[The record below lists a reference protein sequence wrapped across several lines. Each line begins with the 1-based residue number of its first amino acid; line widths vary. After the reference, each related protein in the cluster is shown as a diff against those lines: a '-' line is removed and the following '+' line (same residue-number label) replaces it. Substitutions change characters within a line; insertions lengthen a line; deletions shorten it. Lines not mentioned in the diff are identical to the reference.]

1 MTPDER
7 LEVTLV
13 KVELECGLLMS
24 YLETLEVDARAVV
37 MSQLQFARLTN
48 ALLEVGMLT
57 GRILERDLASDMG
70 RKSSRS

>member
-13 KVELECGLLMS
+13 KVELECGLLMQ
-24 YLETLEVDARAVV
+24 YLEALEVEARAVV
-37 MSQLQFARLTN
+37 MSELQFARLTN

-57 GRILERDLASDMG
+57 GRILERDLAVDIA
-70 RKSSRS
+70 RKRSRS